1 MGKNCNLPGLDA
13 SNIFVKCNFGT
24 VWKLVRSMNYEI
36 ARKLLIDQ
44 TSSLDNPD
52 TLLSRLQQG
61 KPPVPGQV
69 TSTLLALKVVFEA
82 LKTAPNLDRELAF
95 ALYQLAV
102 KAQRFFAA
110 GRKAGVDWP
119 PLLNEDLV
127 RISLGAESIFSGTWQ
142 TL

>member
-1 MGKNCNLPGLDA
+1 MKLFPVPCSLFPVPCPHRPL
-13 SNIFVKCNFGT
+13 FQQT
-24 VWKLVRSMNYEI
+24 LVRSMNYEI